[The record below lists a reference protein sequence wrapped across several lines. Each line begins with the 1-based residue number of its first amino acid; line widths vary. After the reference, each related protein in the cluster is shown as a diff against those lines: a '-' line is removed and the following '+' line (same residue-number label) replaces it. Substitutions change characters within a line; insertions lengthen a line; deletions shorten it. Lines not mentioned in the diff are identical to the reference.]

1 MGPAE
6 FVEHFDSGWRAG
18 GPAERF
24 LGHFLPVTDE
34 EVLLTQ
40 PLSPPARGHA
50 GMRRQIE
57 RLFAAAPDLC
67 AGVHRWGAT
76 DDGVLI
82 EFTLSGTLGGRE
94 LSWSAVDR
102 IVLRDGSIAERRSYF
117 DSIPI
122 LRQVLTRPRGW
133 PQLASTL
140 RRTG

>member
-1 MGPAE
+1 MTSAAQAAAFVDRFARAWAGPDLDQLEAL
-6 FVEHFDSGWRAG
+6 W
-18 GPAERF
+18 
-24 LGHFLPVTDE
+24 TDDV
-34 EVLLTQ
+34 VLVQ
-40 PLSPPARGHA
+40 PLGPTTVGRAA
-50 GMRRQIE
+50 GRE
-57 RLFAAAPDLC
+57 AFTSLLGLVPDLR
-67 AGVHRWGAT
+67 ATVHRWGAT